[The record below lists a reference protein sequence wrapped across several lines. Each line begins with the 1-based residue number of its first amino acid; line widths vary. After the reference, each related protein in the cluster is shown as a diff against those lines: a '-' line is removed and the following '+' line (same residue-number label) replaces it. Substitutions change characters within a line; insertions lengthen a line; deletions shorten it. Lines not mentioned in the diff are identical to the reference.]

1 MPTNNVNI
9 NLIFPGFSYRYVIFY
24 MHYFEYQNSALFC
37 ENIPLAKIA
46 EEVGTPAYVYSAK
59 TIQRHFHAFHDTIA
73 DHDHLICYSVKANSN
88 LSILKLLAGCG
99 SGFDIV
105 SGGELFRVMKAG
117 GDPQKVVFS
126 GVGKTEEEI
135 RYALENK
142 ILSFNVESEQELS
155 VIQRI
160 AREQANRAPVSLRV
174 NPNID
179 PKTHPYISTGLKENK
194 FGIPIEEALKI
205 YRSRDSF
212 SHIDFVGIDCHIGSQ
227 MLSLKPIL
235 ETLKEL
241 KKIILSLRA
250 SGVTIRHL
258 NLGGGLGI
266 RYSLEAPPSPQE
278 YIAEIL
284 KETKDLGV
292 KLLFE
297 PGRTIVG
304 NAGILLT
311 KVLYTKKTSDKHFVI
326 VDAAMNDLI
335 RPAFYNAYQEIW
347 PVEKKEGETQKVDV
361 VGPVCES
368 GDFLAKDRPLPSV
381 KPGDLLAIMSS
392 GAYGF
397 SMSSNY
403 NSRKRAAEVLVDHA
417 SYKICRRRETRED
430 LISGE
435 EL

>member
-1 MPTNNVNI
+1 
-9 NLIFPGFSYRYVIFY
+9 
-24 MHYFEYQNSALFC
+24 MHYFEYQGNTLFC
-37 ENIPLAKIA
+37 EAVPLATIA
-46 EEVGTPAYVYSAK
+46 EEAGTPAYIYSAK
-59 TIQRHFHAFHDTIA
+59 TIQRHFHAFKDAIA
-73 DHDHLICYSVKANSN
+73 EHDHLICYSVKANSN
-88 LSILKLLAGCG
+88 LSILKLLAECG

-105 SGGELFRVMKAG
+105 SGGELFRVMKAH

-135 RYALENK
+135 SSALENK

-160 AREQANRAPVSLRV
+160 AKERAIRAPVSLRV

-194 FGIPIEEALKI
+194 FGIPIEKASEI
-205 YRSRDSF
+205 YRRRF
-212 SHIDFVGIDCHIGSQ
+212 SHIDFAGIDCHIGSQ

-235 ETLKEL
+235 ETLKGL
-241 KKIILSLRA
+241 KKMILSLKA
-250 SGVTIRHL
+250 SGVMIRHL

-266 RYSLEAPPSPQE
+266 RYSLEVPPSPQE

-284 KETKDLGV
+284 KETKDLPQSGV

-335 RPAFYNAYQEIW
+335 RPALYNAYQEIW
-347 PVEKKEGETQKVDV
+347 PVEKNGEMTDQVDI

-368 GDFLAKDRPLPSV
+368 GDFLAKDRLLPSV

-403 NSRKRAAEVLVDHA
+403 NSRKRAVEILVDHA
-417 SYKICRRRETRED
+417 SYKICRRRETDED
-430 LISGE
+430 LILGE